1 MTTAAPKSC
10 TPSDC
15 TEDRSVKSALNNL
28 QTLFDD
34 APRRQ
39 LEPEFFEELATELRG
54 LHAQIRIH
62 HAVANIAADE
72 EMPSSPELQDEL
84 NRLAEEHPIILGKL
98 DRIIRTVDS
107 MSDRTL
113 EDKEVFFLRGLE
125 VIALTRRHE
134 AEEDRIFFLS
144 IWRDTGGES

>member
-1 MTTAAPKSC
+1 MTTAARETR

-15 TEDRSVKSALNNL
+15 TEDQSVKLILNNL
-28 QTLFDD
+28 QSLFTD

-39 LEPEFFEELATELRG
+39 LEPEFFEELATQLRA

-62 HAVANIAADE
+62 HAVGQLCPE
-72 EMPSSPELQDEL
+72 ESAPASPELMDDYV
-84 NRLAEEHPIILGKL
+84 RLTEEHPVILGKL
-98 DRIIRTVDS
+98 DRVIRAVDS
-107 MSDRTL
+107 MSDQTL

>member
-1 MTTAAPKSC
+1 MTTAAPESR

-15 TEDRSVKSALNNL
+15 TKDRSVKSALNNL
-28 QTLFDD
+28 QTLFAD

-39 LEPEFFEELATELRG
+39 LEAEFFEELATELRG

-62 HAVANIAADE
+62 HTVGKLAADE
-72 EMPSSPELQDEL
+72 KTPSSPEFQDEF
-84 NRLAEEHPIILGKL
+84 NRLAEEHPIMLGKL
-98 DRIIRTVDS
+98 DRIIRAVDS
-107 MSDRTL
+107 MSDQTL

-125 VIALTRRHE
+125 VVALIRRHE

>member
-1 MTTAAPKSC
+1 MTTAAPESR

-15 TEDRSVKSALNNL
+15 TKDRSITPILNKLQAL
-28 QTLFDD
+28 FAE

-39 LEPEFFEELATELRG
+39 LEPDFFEELTTELRG
-54 LHAQIRIH
+54 LHAQIRTH
-62 HAVANIAADE
+62 HTVEHITADE
-72 EMPSSPELQDEL
+72 KSQSSPELLDEA

-98 DRIIRTVDS
+98 DRIIRAVDL
-107 MSDRTL
+107 MFDRTL

-125 VIALTRRHE
+125 VIALIRRHE

-144 IWRDTGGES
+144 VWRDTGGES